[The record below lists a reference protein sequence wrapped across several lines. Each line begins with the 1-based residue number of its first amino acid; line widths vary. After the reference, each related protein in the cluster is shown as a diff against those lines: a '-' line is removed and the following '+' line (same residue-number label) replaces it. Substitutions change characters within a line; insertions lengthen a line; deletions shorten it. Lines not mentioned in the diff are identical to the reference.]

1 VLDQQHDGAEEVR
14 IEELRHRHE
23 ERGREIGAAHLAYG
37 SICPVDRSPA
47 ARAPHGRDLALGSF
61 LILAGL
67 AFASVGSERLRSAP
81 ESSGVLLE
89 ATLAAQAFFAC
100 TALGVRL
107 LVGPSV
113 LPRGL
118 RLGRPRL
125 RAFDLV
131 LLVLGVVCASHAL
144 SLVIT
149 ALELRDTGT
158 LAEIDRVVAATAEG
172 PSWVLAFV
180 ALGLAPA
187 FGEELLFR
195 GLVQQAAVRRVGAAA
210 AVLISS
216 AAFGLIHVDPVH
228 SPAAFVLGLFLGTAA
243 ELGDSVWVAVL
254 CHGVNNA
261 LSVALPAFG
270 LAVPPGAPAVLVAL
284 ALLGAAVALFLAVAR
299 RTRARERASEGAG
312 PPGAASDF
320 SAG

>member
-1 VLDQQHDGAEEVR
+1 
-14 IEELRHRHE
+14 
-23 ERGREIGAAHLAYG
+23 
-37 SICPVDRSPA
+37 VDRSPA
-47 ARAPHGRDLALGSF
+47 ARAPHRRDLVLGAF

-67 AFASVGSERLRSAP
+67 VFASVGSERLRSEP

-89 ATLAAQAFFAC
+89 VTLAAQAFFAC

-125 RAFDLV
+125 RAFDIA

-149 ALELRDTGT
+149 ALELRDTGA

-172 PSWVLAFV
+172 PSWPLAV
-180 ALGLAPA
+180 AALGLAPA

-195 GLVQQAAVRRVGAAA
+195 GLVQQAAAPRVGTAA

-216 AAFGLIHVDPVH
+216 AAFGLIHVDAVH

-243 ELGDSVWVAVL
+243 ELGESVWVSVL
-254 CHGVNNA
+254 CHGVNNV

-270 LAVPPGAPAVLVAL
+270 LAVAPGVPVALVAL
-284 ALLGAAVALFLAVAR
+284 ALLGTAVALFVVVAR
-299 RTRARERASEGAG
+299 RARARGRAREGAG

-320 SAG
+320 STG